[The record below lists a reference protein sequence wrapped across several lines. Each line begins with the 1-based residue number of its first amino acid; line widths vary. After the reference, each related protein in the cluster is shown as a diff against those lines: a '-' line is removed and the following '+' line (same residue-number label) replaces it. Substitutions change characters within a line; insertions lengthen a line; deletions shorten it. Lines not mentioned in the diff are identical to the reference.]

1 MIKTFSIDDIQKC
14 SELFI
19 DVFNGSP
26 WNDKWTSETA
36 NIYLQELI
44 DNKRFLGFT
53 LWDNDLLIGAV
64 FCHMKNHYRG
74 DEIFVDEMF
83 ISPDYQRK
91 GYGMKLMNEVEKFAK
106 DNSFISITLLT
117 GKGKTAFDFYE
128 KFGCK
133 HLEYL
138 AFMYKR
144 MV

>member
-1 MIKTFSIDDIQKC
+1 M
-14 SELFI
+14 
-19 DVFNGSP
+19 
-26 WNDKWTSETA
+26 
-36 NIYLQELI
+36 
-44 DNKRFLGFT
+44 KRYT
-53 LWDNDLLIGAV
+53 RNRNDLPGNVGARIVRPRMLHWAFPTSWQMLSHTSIIGAV

-83 ISPDYQRK
+83 ISPECQRK
-91 GYGMKLMNEVEKFAK
+91 GHGTKLMNEVEKFAK

-117 GKGKTAFDFYE
+117 GKGKPAYDFYE

-133 HLEYL
+133 HLDHL